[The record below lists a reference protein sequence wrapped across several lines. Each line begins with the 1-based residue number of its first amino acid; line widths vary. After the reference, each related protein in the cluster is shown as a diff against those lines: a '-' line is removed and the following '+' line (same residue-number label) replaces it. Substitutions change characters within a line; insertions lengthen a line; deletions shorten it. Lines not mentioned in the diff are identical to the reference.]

1 MTSEQDPNKRRRTDA
16 AATLSRPFKSP
27 LRRPEP
33 TEDASTPDANDS
45 PAGNTAD
52 AITELIAEAIANPT
66 GRTEPTEPTVSHDPA
81 TTADDTDATDDT
93 VLPHK
98 PACGARLL
106 PAANIRAADPEL
118 TKLRLQESALR
129 GKLDTLRM
137 KLTCC
142 QQAHSI
148 EASDKIAEMEALI
161 VKWRRV
167 RQKAAEEVFEGAR
180 QRVIQRGGFKAF
192 KERSVVAATAER
204 MRSHGVDEERIE
216 ELAIQAAAEQ
226 SAQDDNDAS
235 DPESF
240 SSVVHV

>member
-16 AATLSRPFKSP
+16 AAALSRPFKSP

-45 PAGNTAD
+45 PAGITAD
-52 AITELIAEAIANPT
+52 AITELVAEAIANPT
-66 GRTEPTEPTVSHDPA
+66 ERTEPTTSHDPA

-167 RQKAAEEVFEGAR
+167 SQKAAEEVFEGAR

-216 ELAIQAAAEQ
+216 ELATQAAAEQ

>member
-16 AATLSRPFKSP
+16 AAALSRPFKSP

-45 PAGNTAD
+45 PAGITAD
-52 AITELIAEAIANPT
+52 AITELVAEAIANPT
-66 GRTEPTEPTVSHDPA
+66 ERTEPTTSHDPA

-106 PAANIRAADPEL
+106 PAANIRAADPDL

-167 RQKAAEEVFEGAR
+167 SQKAAEEVFEGAR

-216 ELAIQAAAEQ
+216 ELATQAAAEQ